1 MTRDTGRPI
10 GRLVSVRCR
19 DIMPKAVF
27 QICPVRSATDLEAA
41 VQLFE
46 AYASSLGID
55 LAFQDYAGELAVM
68 PGKYAAPAG
77 ELLLARDIHGEPLG
91 CVGLIPA
98 ALWADRYARGVG
110 GAATCKI

>member
-1 MTRDTGRPI
+1 
-10 GRLVSVRCR
+10 
-19 DIMPKAVF
+19 MPKAVF

-41 VQLFE
+41 AQLFE

-55 LAFQDYAGELAVM
+55 LAFQNYAGELAVM

-91 CVGLIPA
+91 CVGLRSLP
-98 ALWADRYARGVG
+98 LGGCEMKRLYVSPGGRGLG
-110 GAATCKI
+110 LAGR